1 MIKRPVNY
9 DSISGLS
16 KDPRLQ
22 DIFNSSVP
30 PVVVFPVSHAVGL
43 SVIRTLEG
51 HDIPILAVDFKEQA
65 AGLYSRHVV
74 PVLIPHLYDSEDIFT
89 EGMLTIGSF
98 FKKKPV
104 LFLVDDEDLFLSLK
118 RAGEFEKYYRLPL
131 SPWPIVETIVDKGKL
146 YRNLQGKGYP
156 IPTTWFFSSLLE
168 LDAQKDKIL
177 YPVIIKPTFSTTFRR
192 IFGVKAKQFDS
203 YEPLRKFADETLE
216 AGIECIVQE
225 FIPGGGDLLYTF
237 AAYSDDDGNT
247 LSAFTGRK
255 VHQYPPDFGTCRLG
269 VSIDHPELE
278 QLGRRLLKILQY
290 RGISLTEYKK
300 DPQGNFRL
308 IEINPRPGD
317 WPERLA
323 QLCNANL
330 VLTAYRDSIGSRV
343 MPHRLNRFGVKWAN
357 IPEDFYYCVRGYRL
371 LGYPHEHRGF
381 FGWLKDI
388 RGLETDA
395 FFSWTDPLPAFV
407 RVRGMFRD
415 FREREMKIKR
425 SESK

>member
-1 MIKRPVNY
+1 MFKRPVKY
-9 DSISGLS
+9 DSILGLS

-51 HDIPILAVDFKEQA
+51 HGIPILAVDFKEQA
-65 AGLYSRHVV
+65 AGLYSRQVV
-74 PVLIPHLYDSEDIFT
+74 PVLIPHLYESEDIFT

-131 SPWPIVETIVDKGKL
+131 SPWPIVETIVDKGKF
-146 YRNLQGKGYP
+146 YRNLQDKGYP
-156 IPTTWFFSSLLE
+156 IPTTWFFSSIKE
-168 LDAQKDKIL
+168 LDEQRDMIFFPAI
-177 YPVIIKPTFSTTFRR
+177 VKPTFSTTFRQ

-237 AAYSDDDGNT
+237 AAYSDDEGNT

-269 VSIDHPELE
+269 VSIEEPELE
-278 QLGRRLLKILQY
+278 RLGRELLKILSY

-300 DPQGNFRL
+300 DARGNLRL
-308 IEINPRPGD
+308 IELNPRPGD

-330 VLTAYRDSIGSRV
+330 VLTAYREATGSHV
-343 MPHRLNRFGVKWAN
+343 KPHRLNRFGVNGPTCPRTSIIALVVIECWDTLMSTA
-357 IPEDFYYCVRGYRL
+357 VSSSG
-371 LGYPHEHRGF
+371 
-381 FGWLKDI
+381 
-388 RGLETDA
+388 
-395 FFSWTDPLPAFV
+395 
-407 RVRGMFRD
+407 
-415 FREREMKIKR
+415 
-425 SESK
+425 